1 MYQLDDFILNNVE
14 LEVGL
19 TTASTDPIAGVN
31 FYALNQESGI
41 NGNVFASLDLVLAG
55 NLDYVS
61 TFNQAANHFL
71 LSEESFIAGAGAFSP
86 VISEVSELT
95 YNSMITLALEDQ
107 YLRKTFLGEDTFEK
121 LVMIAED
128 RLTFN
133 QSFIERGSVTVKI
146 YYTKS
151 KGL

>member
-1 MYQLDDFILNNVE
+1 M
-14 LEVGL
+14 
-19 TTASTDPIAGVN
+19 N

-55 NLDYVS
+55 NLDYIS
-61 TFNQAANHFL
+61 TFNQAANDFL
-71 LSEESFIAGAGAFSP
+71 LSEKSFISGAGAFSP
-86 VISEVSELT
+86 LISEVSELT

-107 YLRKTFLGEDTFEK
+107 YLRKTFLGEDTFDK
-121 LVMIAED
+121 LVMISED
-128 RLTFN
+128 RLTLN
-133 QSFIERGSVTVKI
+133 QSFIERGSVAVKI

>member
-1 MYQLDDFILNNVE
+1 
-14 LEVGL
+14 
-19 TTASTDPIAGVN
+19 
-31 FYALNQESGI
+31 
-41 NGNVFASLDLVLAG
+41 
-55 NLDYVS
+55 
-61 TFNQAANHFL
+61 
-71 LSEESFIAGAGAFSP
+71 
-86 VISEVSELT
+86 
-95 YNSMITLALEDQ
+95 MITLALEDQ